1 MIRATDIHSLTEFTR
16 NAKTYIQKIKETKN
30 PVAITINGEAE
41 VVIQDAQSYQ
51 LMIDE
56 LEQARFVQAVKL
68 SIADAD
74 AGLGRPAE
82 DLVAEM
88 RAKYGL

>member
-41 VVIQDAQSYQ
+41 VVIQDARSYQ

-56 LEQARFVQAVKL
+56 LERAQFVQAIRLSEEDVKH
-68 SIADAD
+68 
-74 AGLGRPAE
+74 GR
-82 DLVAEM
+82 VAEAM
-88 RAKYGL
+88 SAFEDIRSELGL